1 MVEVVSSERVN
12 YLDAVR
18 AFALLLGVVFHA
30 GLSFLPVYIGW
41 AVMDVSTS
49 DWVAAFSLVSHSF
62 RMPLFFLIAG
72 FFSRMT
78 VHRKGSVPFL
88 QSRAVRIALPFL
100 IGWFVL
106 RPLIVSG
113 WIMGGDSLRGE
124 VDIIG
129 ALKAGFAT
137 LGDLPEWFLIGTHLW
152 FLYYLLL
159 ATASVLIIR
168 FALNLHRP
176 LGRALRKVCDQS
188 IPRICRSR
196 LGLMVLTLPT
206 AVGLWF
212 MSHWGL
218 DTPDQ
223 SLRVH
228 WPAYLIY
235 TGFFGFGWLLNRRP
249 VMLVELG
256 RAHWAVAI
264 VAASAIVAAL
274 YLMRFES
281 LPGMAHYP
289 LYRAGFVLAY
299 ATMMSTLI
307 VLTLGVFRRWLDR
320 PSKVV
325 RYVADSS
332 YWLYLIHL
340 PLVVWLQ
347 VLVAEWSLPWWLK
360 WPGVF
365 AATVAI
371 ALVLY
376 ELLVRSTF
384 VGWVL
389 NGKRRP
395 FRWRR
400 EALTAESQ

>member
-1 MVEVVSSERVN
+1 MAEVTVSKRVD

-30 GLSFLPVYIGW
+30 GLSFMPVFIGW

-49 DWVAAFSLVSHSF
+49 EMVAAFTLVSHSF

-78 VHRKGSVPFL
+78 VHRKGARLFL
-88 QSRAVRIALPFL
+88 KSRAVRIALPFVV
-100 IGWFVL
+100 GWFVL

-113 WIMGGDSLRGE
+113 WIMGGESLRGT

-129 ALKAGFAT
+129 ALETGFAT

-159 ATASVLIIR
+159 ATASMLVFR
-168 FALNLHRP
+168 FALNRHQSL
-176 LGRALRKVCDQS
+176 ALTITDVLDRTLRWLCA
-188 IPRICRSR
+188 SR
-196 LGLMVLTLPT
+196 FGLIALALPT

-212 MSHWGL
+212 MNHWGL

-223 SLRVH
+223 SLRPH

-235 TGFFGFGWLLNRRP
+235 TGFFGFGWWLNRRP
-249 VMLVELG
+249 VMLIEVG
-256 RAHWAVAI
+256 RLHWSV
-264 VAASAIVAAL
+264 VVVAAL
-274 YLMRFES
+274 ATGSALSLSAFES
-281 LPGMAHYP
+281 MPGMANYA

-299 ATMMSTLI
+299 AIMMWALI
-307 VLTLGVFRRWLDR
+307 SLTLGVFRRWFDR
-320 PSKVV
+320 PNPAV
-325 RYVADSS
+325 RYVADAS

-371 ALVLY
+371 ALLLY

-400 EALTAESQ
+400 GTRIAKAQ